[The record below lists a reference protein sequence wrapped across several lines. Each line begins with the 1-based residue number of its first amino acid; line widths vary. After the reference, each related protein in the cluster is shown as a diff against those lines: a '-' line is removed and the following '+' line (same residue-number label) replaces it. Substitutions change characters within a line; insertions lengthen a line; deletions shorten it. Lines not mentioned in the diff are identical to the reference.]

1 MHIHVH
7 RFVGKEFES
16 VDVGE
21 GVMKVLGTHPQYPC
35 VERIVELHPHLK
47 EGKEVCLYTW
57 WRLS

>member
-1 MHIHVH
+1 MHILVH

-47 EGKEVCLYTW
+47 EGKEVCLYT
-57 WRLS
+57 